1 MRSAASFVSGIHR
14 RAAVLRRKRDKKQI
28 MILTVLNTGL
38 LAALVLLIGS
48 PHRIASFTMAGTS
61 LLDDSIGGY
70 VAVAVLS
77 FMLGA
82 ALTFFLREHLK
93 KKAARDQ
100 VPQDENKQV

>member
-48 PHRIASFTMAGTS
+48 PHRIASFTMA
-61 LLDDSIGGY
+61 
-70 VAVAVLS
+70 
-77 FMLGA
+77 
-82 ALTFFLREHLK
+82 
-93 KKAARDQ
+93 
-100 VPQDENKQV
+100 